1 MVDAKGNITS
11 ISVDYRKQQ
20 TLVTFALSEVPD
32 VFNGLMDVELSIKIA
47 KYHEKRSLD
56 ANAYAWVLMSKIAE
70 KLNTT
75 KEDIYELMLK
85 RYGVLYQDEK
95 GFIVITIKSN
105 IDIYTIAGHWLKCKD
120 CGNFTSYIMIKGSS
134 DYNTAEMSHFIDG
147 IVSEAKEL
155 GIQTETPEEI
165 ERIKALWQRNSGQS

>member
-1 MVDAKGNITS
+1 MVDAKGKITS
-11 ISVDYRKQQ
+11 ISVDYLRQQ
-20 TLVTFALSEVPD
+20 TLVTFALSEKPD
-32 VFNGLMDVELSIKIA
+32 LFDDLMDMDLSVKIT
-47 KYHEKRSLD
+47 KYREKRSLD

-95 GFIVITIKSN
+95 GFVVITIKSVV
-105 IDIYTIAGHWLKCKD
+105 DIYTLAGHWLKYKD

-134 DYNTAEMSHFIDG
+134 DYDTAEMSHFIDG

-165 ERIKALWQRNSGQS
+165 ERLKSLWQKNSGQS